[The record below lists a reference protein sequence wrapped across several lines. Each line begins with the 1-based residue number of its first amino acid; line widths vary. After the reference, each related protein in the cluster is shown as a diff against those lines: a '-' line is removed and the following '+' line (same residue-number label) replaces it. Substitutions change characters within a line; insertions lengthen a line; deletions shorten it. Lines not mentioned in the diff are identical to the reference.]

1 MSPQNLHSAIARWMD
16 ELDARVTLA
25 SHALWRAFGL
35 PPRRAVLIP
44 LAVVPNVV
52 DSWRQWTQQHSGRRM
67 TWLIP
72 ELKKTA

>member
-1 MSPQNLHSAIARWMD
+1 MSPQNLHSAIARSMD

-25 SHALWRAFGL
+25 ATQLRQALGL
-35 PPRRAVLIP
+35 LPRRAVLIP

>member
-1 MSPQNLHSAIARWMD
+1 MSPQNLHSAIAYSLD
-16 ELDARVTLA
+16 EFDARYTLA
-25 SHALWRAFGL
+25 SQLLRRVCGL

-72 ELKKTA
+72 ELKKSA

>member
-16 ELDARVTLA
+16 ELDARVMWA

-35 PPRRAVLIP
+35 PPRRAVLIR